1 VKKVTIEGKFIIPWR
16 KTLMVKADELIHFGD
31 DVLGDDGEVYKIKE
45 INMPTVPQ
53 SDSKAGLF
61 SIICEG

>member
-1 VKKVTIEGKFIIPWR
+1 
-16 KTLMVKADELIHFGD
+16 MVKADELIHFGD

-45 INMPTVPQ
+45 INMPSVPQ